1 MKILVIRFS
10 KCRRV
15 FLQPEISEKGQ
26 EPNLYDIVS
35 CCGYRVHPIEL
46 VRWPK
51 RPVCRER
58 GSIVPAD
65 IELISGNR
73 ISPLRLLHSDVKF
86 NATQMERILRTPL
99 KTSKP
104 TPFKTSL
111 FTRPESTFSQFFFT
125 LEDTSDRKWST
136 YEGIKGW
143 IQHLLYQFT
152 HRQAHRLFSCL
163 GYCE

>member
-1 MKILVIRFS
+1 MNSVRARAMGFLWLLPFYAGTQNIWWHILKLTVMKILVIRFS
-10 KCRRV
+10 KRRRV
-15 FLQPEISEKGQ
+15 FLQPGISEKGQ

-46 VRWPK
+46 VRWLK

-65 IELISGNR
+65 IELIRGNR

-86 NATQMERILRTPL
+86 NATQMERILWTPL

-125 LEDTSDRKWST
+125 LE
-136 YEGIKGW
+136 
-143 IQHLLYQFT
+143 
-152 HRQAHRLFSCL
+152 
-163 GYCE
+163 